1 MADHAYT
8 MPGTRW
14 AVLTHARLNGD
25 LLPAVAAAGLLL
37 LSLAGFLHPEHLHTP
52 SERVAG
58 HTRHHSHPQAAL
70 VAFTPRGAE
79 VTR

>member
-1 MADHAYT
+1 MAEHAYT

-37 LSLAGFLHPEHLHTP
+37 LSLAGFLHPEHLHSP
-52 SERVAG
+52 SERLVEHA
-58 HTRHHSHPQAAL
+58 RHHS
-70 VAFTPRGAE
+70 TPHTMLPLGA
-79 VTR
+79 VR